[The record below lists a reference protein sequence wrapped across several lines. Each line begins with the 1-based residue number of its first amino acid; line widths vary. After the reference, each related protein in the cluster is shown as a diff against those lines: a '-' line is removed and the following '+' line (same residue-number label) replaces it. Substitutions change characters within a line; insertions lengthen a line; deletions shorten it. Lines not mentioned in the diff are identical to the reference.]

1 MNTLLRPLIA
11 VEEAILCSKNL
22 TRGSYGFENHSDAFS
37 VAGGTSGGRSLSATL
52 GILIQV

>member
-1 MNTLLRPLIA
+1 MNTLLHPLKA
-11 VEEAILCSKNL
+11 VEETILSCKNL
-22 TRGSYGFENHSDAFS
+22 TRGSCGFENHSDVCS

>member
-1 MNTLLRPLIA
+1 MNTLLHPLKA